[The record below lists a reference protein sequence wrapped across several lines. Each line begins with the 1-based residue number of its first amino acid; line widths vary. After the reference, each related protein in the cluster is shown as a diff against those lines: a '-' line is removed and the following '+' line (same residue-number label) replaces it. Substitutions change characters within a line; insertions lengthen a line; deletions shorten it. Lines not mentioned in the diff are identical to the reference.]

1 MIVAFLLRNMRR
13 YIGMAAF
20 VGILMIPLGG
30 TPPALAYQNTQNEQ
44 EDLFN
49 QALQA
54 YNQNRLSDARTLFER
69 IRGAR
74 ADEANKYVVKI
85 KAYIDAMQVADSIVR
100 RSPDELDAENL
111 DFAIKEYQEAIAIK
125 SDGPWNPQE
134 KLEKANALRAKAAQH
149 SRSIAENRDKEFC
162 EKALDA
168 SRAHR
173 YKQAELFSCP
183 LANDNPAY
191 LCGGDEA
198 VHMCQEMRD
207 LAKLNPG
214 TQEPGTGPKPT
225 TDRDSTASDTALAKA
240 KAAYDNNDFKRAR
253 ALFQRMS
260 SEDKPAAAEYL
271 DKMDRYETAMQQ
283 AEKASRE
290 LKYQEARAAYQ
301 DAATIKQDGPGGPTQ
316 RAPLMD
322 LQQGIDEFYSGN
334 YSQADQQLEAYA
346 HESSE
351 RAELARFYLGA
362 SKLARFFVE
371 GARDGALREQALNDL
386 RVAKKAGFE
395 PNGQEVSPKILKAY
409 QELSF

>member
-1 MIVAFLLRNMRR
+1 MIVSSLLRIMRR
-13 YIGMAAF
+13 NLA
-20 VGILMIPLGG
+20 VTVLLGIATVPLARP
-30 TPPALAYQNTQNEQ
+30 TPALGYQNAQNEQ

-69 IRGAR
+69 VRGVHGE
-74 ADEANKYVVKI
+74 EANKYVVKI

-111 DFAIKEYQEAIAIK
+111 DFAIKEYQEAISIK
-125 SDGPWNPQE
+125 GDGPWNPQQ
-134 KLEKANALRAKAAQH
+134 KLEKANALRAKAVQH

-162 EKALDA
+162 QKALDA
-168 SRAHR
+168 SHARH

-207 LAKLNPG
+207 LAKLNQG
-214 TQEPGTGPKPT
+214 KEEPAGPETDPKPT
-225 TDRDSTASDTALAKA
+225 TDRGTAVDKA
-240 KAAYDNNDFKRAR
+240 KSAYDNNDFKRAR
-253 ALFQRMS
+253 ALFQHVS
-260 SEDKPAAAEYL
+260 SEDKPIAAEYV

-301 DAATIKQDGPGGPTQ
+301 DAATIKQDGPGGPAQ
-316 RAPLMD
+316 RAPLMN

-346 HESSE
+346 NESSE

-362 SKLARFFVE
+362 SKLARFFVD

-386 RVAKKAGFE
+386 RVAKKAGFQ
-395 PNGQEVSPKILKAY
+395 PNLQEVSPKILKAY
-409 QELSF
+409 EELSF